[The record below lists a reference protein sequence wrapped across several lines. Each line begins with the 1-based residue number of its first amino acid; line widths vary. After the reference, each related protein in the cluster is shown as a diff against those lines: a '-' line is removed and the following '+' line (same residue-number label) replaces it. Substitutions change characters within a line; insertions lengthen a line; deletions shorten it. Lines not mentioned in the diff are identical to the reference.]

1 MDKLNSDVS
10 SSRDNRSGIDR
21 RRFLKASAGAAAG
34 VAGSLAAPHVNAQS
48 GVTLRFLNNETT
60 AASQAVLRNAC
71 NAYESKFGVKIV
83 VDSTPISG
91 AYAKTMAA
99 INAGTPYDL
108 ATQGYIAHLL
118 QYAMAGHLAPL
129 TDLVKK
135 YSWGKQG
142 AWTYKGENW
151 YYPYDYNL
159 VTVFYRK
166 DLYQEK
172 GLKVPGTWAEF
183 LENCRALTVTKDG
196 NVERGGCVIPL
207 ASDSATNWSSFGNL
221 FAEAPK
227 FYDDKWN
234 VVLDAPE
241 NADRTGRFLDLYADL
256 YKTMP
261 AGMNTVSYAELMSL
275 FATGKVAH
283 TVYSGRVVEALEAR
297 NPDLAS
303 KYGIFASPDSAG
315 KQKALPFAFD
325 GFVLFKTKQTEEGFK
340 FLKWFI
346 DEHYIDWLHSAWM
359 NFQPVRLDIYEDPRW
374 KNHPMIQKHWA
385 TMEQMKSF
393 IDDGSKTLLSSVDT
407 TGPSIDLRPCKI
419 FDANIMPEMLQNRVL
434 RNMSSSDCVK
444 AAADRIRKIG

>member
-1 MDKLNSDVS
+1 MDKLNSGVS
-10 SSRDNRSGIDR
+10 SSKDNRSGIDR
-21 RRFLKASAGAAAG
+21 RRFLKTSAGVAAG
-34 VAGSLAAPHVNAQS
+34 IAGSLAAPHVNAQS

-135 YSWGKQG
+135 YSWGKEG

-172 GLKVPGTWAEF
+172 GLKVPSTWAEF

-207 ASDSATNWSSFGNL
+207 ASDSATNWASFGNL
-221 FAEAPK
+221 FAEVPK

-241 NADRTGRFLDLYADL
+241 NADRAGRFLDLYADL

-297 NPDLAS
+297 NPDLAN

-393 IDDGSKTLLSSVDT
+393 IDTGSKTLLSSVDT
-407 TGPSIDLRPCKI
+407 SGPSIDLHPCKV

-434 RNMSSSDCVK
+434 RNMSSIDCVK